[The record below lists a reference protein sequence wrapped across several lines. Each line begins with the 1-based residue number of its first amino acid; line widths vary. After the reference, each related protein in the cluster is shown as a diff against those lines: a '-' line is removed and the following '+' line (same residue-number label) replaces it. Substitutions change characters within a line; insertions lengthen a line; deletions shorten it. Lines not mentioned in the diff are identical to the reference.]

1 MPAKKRKSS
10 AMAKSAAKKAKT
22 KSKPDTSTTAIP
34 DRSKSGS
41 NGLISSDPLYQA
53 KKRGKQRSDPITID
67 DDSSEVE
74 LVDQRPYGT
83 VYSSSSSHRFYSSG
97 TGNQTSSPVQQNL
110 NKVFDSYRGTL
121 APLSTSVLSLT
132 APDKP
137 KESPDKIFID
147 GAQKYLSDLSIALD
161 EVVHLALCDLLSCP
175 SIGEFDREAFV
186 SGWIAASTPSAN
198 STVASPSKPLDN
210 TSRQQAYVSTLRKR
224 LTTDPAYF
232 KTVYRSSFK
241 LAKQNESQRSVPLDA
256 AIEFWKMFFT
266 VSSGGMEW
274 NTKATPWLDLW
285 CEFYETQGKR
295 PVNKDLWNM
304 VGELVQ
310 KTKEPGGESLE
321 WWTEDGAW
329 PMAVDDFVAWVKD
342 RRRVDGGGDQMDTD

>member
-10 AMAKSAAKKAKT
+10 TTGKTTAKKAKT
-22 KSKPDTSTTAIP
+22 KTKTDSSTTTIP
-34 DRSKSGS
+34 DRSRSANTS
-41 NGLISSDPLYQA
+41 LISSDPLYQA
-53 KKRGKQRSDPITID
+53 KKRGKQKSDPITID

-74 LVDQRPYGT
+74 FVDDSLYDVLYLP
-83 VYSSSSSHRFYSSG
+83 SSSNRFYSNG
-97 TGNQTSSPVQQNL
+97 TGNQASSPVQQNL
-110 NKVFDSYRGTL
+110 NKVFDLYRGM
-121 APLSTSVLSLT
+121 LSSSSPIPVFTT
-132 APDKP
+132 PDKP
-137 KESPDKIFID
+137 RESPDKIFID

-186 SGWIAASTPSAN
+186 AGWTAASTPSAN
-198 STVASPSKPLDN
+198 NTVPPPPKPLDS
-210 TSRQQAYVSTLRKR
+210 TSRQQAYISTLRKR

-241 LAKQNESQRSVPLDA
+241 LAKQNEQQRSVPLDA

-266 VSSGGMEW
+266 ASSGGIEW
-274 NTKATPWLDLW
+274 NTKSTAWLDLW
-285 CEFYETQGKR
+285 CEFYENQGKR

-310 KTKEPGGESLE
+310 RTKEPGGESLD

-329 PMAVDDFVAWVKD
+329 PMAVDDFVAWVKEK
-342 RRRVDGGGDQMDTD
+342 RKAEGGGDEMDTD